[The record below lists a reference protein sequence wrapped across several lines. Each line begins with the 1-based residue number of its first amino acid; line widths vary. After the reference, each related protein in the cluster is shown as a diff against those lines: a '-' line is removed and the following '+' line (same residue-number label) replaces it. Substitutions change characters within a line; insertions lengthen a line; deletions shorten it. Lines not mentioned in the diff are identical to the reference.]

1 MTGPESADII
11 SLADKTFKNWKETS
25 FIHRSELMKNAAKV
39 LRDNSEEYSVLMTIE
54 MGKPIVQSRMEVEKC
69 EWVCD
74 YYADNAE
81 KILAEEIIKTEA
93 TKSFVSYH
101 PLGVILAVMP
111 WNFPFWQVFRF
122 AAPNLMAGNA
132 GLLKHASNV
141 SGCALAIEDVF
152 RKAGFP
158 ENLFRTLLVKSK
170 NVKDIISNTKVQA
183 VTLTGSVPAGK
194 SVAALAGSL
203 IKKTVLEL
211 GGSDPYVVLEDA
223 DLHQAAMSC
232 VTSRIINGGQS
243 CIAAKRFIIVES
255 VYDEF
260 EKLYLEIMSKK
271 KMGDPLDANNDLGP
285 QASLQLRD
293 ELHDQVLR
301 SIKQGAELIL
311 GGTVPEIDGAYYP
324 PTILRNVK
332 PGMPAFDEELFGKPM
347 DPEECDLK
355 VYQDLLMFCFI
366 KFNIPHGSKILDIGG
381 GDSRILRYFKNVH
394 ECWNI
399 DKLEGVGNGPTDIDT
414 SGFRLV
420 HDYMG
425 NFNDE
430 LPENYFDLVFSIST
444 LEHVPLDDEKTYEN
458 ILKDINRV
466 LKPGGYSVHC
476 IDVVLKED
484 YVWTNEIMP
493 YFFRNVE
500 MINQFIPLLE
510 ILKDPDLFVMS
521 KKYYERTWQITTGKS
536 YEEFGRPGSYNF
548 LWRK

>member
-1 MTGPESADII
+1 MLSSINPANNILIKNYDEMTSPESADII
-11 SLADKTFKNWKETS
+11 SLADKAFKNWKETS

-39 LRDNSEEYSVLMTIE
+39 LRENSEEYSVLMTIE
-54 MGKPIVQSRMEVEKC
+54 MGKPIVQSRTEVEKC
-69 EWVCD
+69 AWVCD

-93 TKSFVSYH
+93 TKSFVSYQ

-211 GGSDPYVVLEDA
+211 GGSDPYVVLDDA

-232 VTSRIINGGQS
+232 VTSRLINAGQS

-271 KMGDPLDANNDLGP
+271 RMGDPLDENNDLGP

-311 GGTVPEIDGAYYP
+311 GGTVPEIDGSYYP

-332 PGMPAFDEELFGKPM
+332 PGMPAFDEELFGPVAALIKAK
-347 DPEECDLK
+347 DEDDAIELANKSIFGLGAAVFTNDLK
-355 VYQDLLMFCFI
+355 RGERIAKEKLNAGCCFVNDFVKSDPRLPFGGIKESGYGRELSPFGIKEFMNIKTVYI
-366 KFNIPHGSKILDIGG
+366 K
-381 GDSRILRYFKNVH
+381 
-394 ECWNI
+394 
-399 DKLEGVGNGPTDIDT
+399 
-414 SGFRLV
+414 
-420 HDYMG
+420 
-425 NFNDE
+425 
-430 LPENYFDLVFSIST
+430 
-444 LEHVPLDDEKTYEN
+444 
-458 ILKDINRV
+458 
-466 LKPGGYSVHC
+466 
-476 IDVVLKED
+476 
-484 YVWTNEIMP
+484 
-493 YFFRNVE
+493 
-500 MINQFIPLLE
+500 
-510 ILKDPDLFVMS
+510 
-521 KKYYERTWQITTGKS
+521 
-536 YEEFGRPGSYNF
+536 
-548 LWRK
+548 

>member
-1 MTGPESADII
+1 MLSSINPANNILIKNYDEMTGPESADII
-11 SLADKTFKNWKETS
+11 SLADKAFKNWKETS

-39 LRDNSEEYSVLMTIE
+39 LRENSEEYSVLMTIE
-54 MGKPIVQSRMEVEKC
+54 MGKPIVQSRTEVEKC
-69 EWVCD
+69 AWVCD

-81 KILAEEIIKTEA
+81 KFLADEIVKTEA
-93 TKSFVSYH
+93 TKSFVSYQ

-271 KMGDPLDANNDLGP
+271 RMGDPLDENNDLGP
-285 QASLQLRD
+285 QASLQLRN

-332 PGMPAFDEELFGKPM
+332 PGMPAFDEELFGPVAA
-347 DPEECDLK
+347 L
-355 VYQDLLMFCFI
+355 I
-366 KFNIPHGSKILDIGG
+366 KAAD
-381 GDSRILRYFKNVH
+381 
-394 ECWNI
+394 E
-399 DKLEGVGNGPTDIDT
+399 
-414 SGFRLV
+414 
-420 HDYMG
+420 
-425 NFNDE
+425 NDAIN
-430 LPENYFDLVFSIST
+430 LANNSIFGLGASVFT
-444 LEHVPLDDEKTYEN
+444 
-458 ILKDINRV
+458 KDIKRGEQIAKEKLNAGCCFVNDFVKSDPR
-466 LKPGGYSVHC
+466 LPFGG
-476 IDVVLKED
+476 IKESG
-484 YVWTNEIMP
+484 YGRELSPFGI
-493 YFFRNVE
+493 
-500 MINQFIPLLE
+500 
-510 ILKDPDLFVMS
+510 K
-521 KKYYERTWQITTGKS
+521 
-536 YEEFGRPGSYNF
+536 EFMNIKTVYI
-548 LWRK
+548 K